1 MVLKNLTKQ
10 LVNFTND
17 NDFFKVKRPLRAT
30 KIQAPVKPC
39 KSSPV
44 PGAFG
49 RQDGRPHFFS
59 ATPTSRIT
67 AAGAKRKARDHPS
80 INLGLVAPY
89 NLPLQK
95 PLKLGG
101 GVQSSWD
108 CLGGGDGDRTSLQ
121 LAPWT
126 PDELFSREQ
135 TGT

>member
-1 MVLKNLTKQ
+1 MVLKKLTKQ

-17 NDFFKVKRPLRAT
+17 NDFFEVKRPLRAT
-30 KIQAPVKPC
+30 KIKTWLKPR
-39 KSSPV
+39 KSSLEPD
-44 PGAFG
+44 ASG
-49 RQDGRPHFFS
+49 RQDERPHFFR

-67 AAGAKRKARDHPS
+67 TAGAKRKAEDHPS

-95 PLKLGG
+95 AIKAWG

-108 CLGGGDGDRTSLQ
+108 CLGGGDGDRTSLSWP
-121 LAPWT
+121 LVPL
-126 PDELFSREQ
+126 DELFSRER